1 MNVDELTGKFAEAC
15 WAFKRGETAA
25 KPTSEAYGL
34 HPFLGE
40 AIGRMAGVDIER
52 KPKAQQTMKQQQLL

>member
-25 KPTSEAYGL
+25 KPVPEDL
-34 HPFLGE
+34 HPFLAE
-40 AIGRMAGVDIER
+40 AVARSIGVTVER
-52 KPKAQQTMKQQQLL
+52 KTQQAMKQQTLKL